1 MRNNRKHW
9 VSISL
14 VTGFTVFVFCAWI
27 IIRMLDDF
35 IRVPPPGLAR
45 TTMLVIENRIF
56 IYIHEHGQ
64 IPQNLG
70 QLSNLDGYYN
80 SIRDGWG
87 NPILYFVD
95 TNGVITLKSFGADR
109 QPGGIDQSEDI
120 IQSFPTRDSNG
131 NWLQ

>member
-1 MRNNRKHW
+1 
-9 VSISL
+9 
-14 VTGFTVFVFCAWI
+14 
-27 IIRMLDDF
+27 MLDDF
-35 IRVPPPGLAR
+35 IRVPPTGLTR
-45 TTMLVIENRIF
+45 TTMFVIEQRIF

-70 QLSNLDGYYN
+70 QLPNLDGFYN

-95 TNGVITLKSFGADR
+95 TNGVITLKSFGADG
-109 QPGGIDQSEDI
+109 QPGGIGQSEDI
-120 IQSFPTRDSNG
+120 IQSFPTKDSNG